1 MRTAQDVPTTV
12 APVVTLPDET
22 GTPSEAGPSEH
33 HGLGVSIG
41 TARHEDDAGP
51 ADVPEAQR
59 QLVFELKG
67 LQVAYSGHV
76 AVREV
81 DLHIGAQEITAFIG
95 PSGCGKTTVL
105 RCLNRMHDITPG
117 AVVSGQVMYHGED
130 LYASKVDPAEVRR
143 RIGMVFQKPNPF
155 PKTIFDNVAYGPKL
169 NGKKRGELKDIV
181 EHALTRAAL
190 WDEVK
195 DKLKNSGLS
204 LSGGQQQRLCIARAL
219 AVEPDVVLMDEPC
232 SALDPIA
239 TARIEDLM
247 EDLKREFTI
256 VIVTHNMQ
264 QAARVSDRT
273 AFFTAE
279 VDDEGKRVGRLVEY
293 DITDKLFTAPGDSRT
308 EGYITGR
315 FG

>member
-1 MRTAQDVPTTV
+1 MPTLVDTTTNVIDVTTDV
-12 APVVTLPDET
+12 GLPLT
-22 GTPSEAGPSEH
+22 GNEVPDS
-33 HGLGVSIG
+33 
-41 TARHEDDAGP
+41 P
-51 ADVPEAQR
+51 ALEEEPER
-59 QLVFELKG
+59 ERELVFELRDLEVK
-67 LQVAYSGHV
+67 YSGHT

-81 DLHIGAQEITAFIG
+81 DLDIAAQEITAFIG

-105 RCLNRMHDITPG
+105 RCLNRMHDLTPG
-117 AVVSGQVMYHGED
+117 AEVIGQVNYHGES
-130 LYASKVDPAEVRR
+130 LYGSKVDAAEVRR

-169 NGKKRGELKDIV
+169 NGRKRSELSEIV
-181 EHALTRAAL
+181 ERALTRAAL

-247 EDLKREFTI
+247 EELKSEFTI

-264 QAARVSDRT
+264 QAARTSDRT

-279 VDDEGKRVGRLVEY
+279 VDDQGKRVGRLVEY
-293 DITDKLFTAPGDSRT
+293 DVTEKLFTAPADART